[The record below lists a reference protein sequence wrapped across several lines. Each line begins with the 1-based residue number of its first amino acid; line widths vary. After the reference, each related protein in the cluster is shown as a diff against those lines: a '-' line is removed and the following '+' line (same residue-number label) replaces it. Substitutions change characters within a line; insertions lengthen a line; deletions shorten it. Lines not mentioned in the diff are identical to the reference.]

1 MFNFQPV
8 VEILSGLMKNSE
20 IEVEQVDVAIDAL
33 EEIKNTIDIEDDET
47 IDKIDEIQDYF
58 EYLLAIDEPS
68 LDEVKEELAEMI
80 KNLQAK

>member
-68 LDEVKEELAEMI
+68 
-80 KNLQAK
+80 